1 MSVHRTLLSPRVE
14 FGPGMGFG
22 SHPGPR
28 CARWTAT
35 LVAFALL
42 SLPAALADAIE
53 VPPFTSVSVKGA
65 VEVAFERGEK
75 HRVVI
80 ASGHGVLTRVDSGEL
95 RIEGAEGEQA
105 QVTVTL
111 PELQQLRTDGAIH
124 AVVRYTTGES
134 FKVISLGTLT
144 LEAKGSVKRLE
155 LELTGVASIELGG
168 LQSDVTEIQ
177 ARGSLRGSVHATHEL
192 NLNLTGL
199 GSIRYRGSPKLT
211 PIVNGIA
218 DLARY

>member
-1 MSVHRTLLSPRVE
+1 MSTDGNSLSRRVE
-14 FGPGMGFG
+14 FPPGVGFG
-22 SHPGPR
+22 FRPGVR
-28 CARWTAT
+28 LARWLAT
-35 LVAFALL
+35 FLLFALV
-42 SLPAALADAIE
+42 SLPAAFAEAIE

-65 VEVAFERGEK
+65 VEVAFERGDK

-105 QVTVTL
+105 QVSVTL
-111 PELQQLRTDGAIH
+111 PELKQLRTDGAIH

-134 FKVISLGTLT
+134 FKVSSRGTLT
-144 LEAKGSVKRLE
+144 LEANGSVKRLE
-155 LELTGVASIELGG
+155 LELTGVASVELGN
-168 LQSDVTEIQ
+168 LQANIAVIEAQ
-177 ARGSLRGSVHATHEL
+177 GSLRGSVHATDEL
-192 NLNLTGL
+192 SLKLTGL